1 MFSLNAFFFQVTG
14 PSSVIFSYLS
24 QSRGNAK
31 LGAVW
36 RNGVGSE
43 YIKDVTVIQEM
54 QKQFNCRLFL
64 LLGSI
69 EGRSRF
75 D

>member
-1 MFSLNAFFFQVTG
+1 MLSLNALFLQVT
-14 PSSVIFSYLS
+14 SRSNISFSYLS

-54 QKQFNCRLFL
+54 QKQFSCRLFVIRL
-64 LLGSI
+64 N
-69 EGRSRF
+69 
-75 D
+75 